1 MNLYLMRHGIAVFR
15 DAPGIRSDRDRPLT
29 QKGIKRMEKAAKG
42 LAALKISFDH
52 ILTSPLVRARQTAKV
67 VAETLNRA
75 DRLKEI
81 RELAPAGTVQSLL
94 DSLTPYR
101 RDGHLLLVGHE
112 PLLSETASFLLSK
125 DTQIELLLKKAGI
138 CAIEVDDLPPQRPGT
153 LLWMLAPRQLRLLA
167 SQ

>member
-1 MNLYLMRHGIAVFR
+1 MDLYLMRHGIAIVR
-15 DAPGIRSDRDRPLT
+15 GAPGIRSDRDRHLT
-29 QKGIKRMEKAAKG
+29 KKGIKRMEKAAKG

-52 ILTSPLVRARQTAKV
+52 ILTSPLVRARQTAEV
-67 VAETLNRA
+67 VAETLNMA

-81 RELAPAGTVQSLL
+81 PELGPDGTVECLL
-94 DSLTPYR
+94 DSLTPFR
-101 RDGHLLLVGHE
+101 SDEHLLLVGHE
-112 PLLSETASFLLSK
+112 PLLSDTASFLLIK

-138 CAIEVDDLPPQRPGT
+138 CAIEVDGLPPQRPGT

>member
-1 MNLYLMRHGIAVFR
+1 MRHGIAVVR
-15 DAPGIRSDRDRPLT
+15 GAPGIRSDRARHLT

-52 ILTSPLVRARQTAKV
+52 ILTSPLVRARQTAEV
-67 VAETLNRA
+67 VAETLNMA

-81 RELAPAGTVQSLL
+81 PELAPDGAVECLL
-94 DSLTPYR
+94 DSLTPFR
-101 RDGHLLLVGHE
+101 SDEHLLLVGHE

-125 DTQIELLLKKAGI
+125 DKQIELLLKKAGI
-138 CAIEVDDLPPQRPGT
+138 CAIEVDGLPPQRPGT

-167 SQ
+167 AQ